1 MGEVHGAGVSHG
13 EVGMGFGIGWEK
25 GGGLPRVY
33 PGRGMRG
40 NLER

>member
-13 EVGMGFGIGWEK
+13 EVGIGVRDRMGE

-33 PGRGMRG
+33 PGRDMRG